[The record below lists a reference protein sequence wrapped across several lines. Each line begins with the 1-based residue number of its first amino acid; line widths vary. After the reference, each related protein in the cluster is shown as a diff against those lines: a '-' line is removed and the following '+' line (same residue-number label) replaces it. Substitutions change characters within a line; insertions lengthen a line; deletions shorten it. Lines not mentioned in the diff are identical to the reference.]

1 MMRRD
6 ILMITTLLMLGF
18 VMTGCE
24 LAYHP
29 YDRGY
34 RSGHSDNSHQRDKD
48 HNRKKSHEKD
58 REHHD

>member
-1 MMRRD
+1 MMRRN
-6 ILMITTLLMLGF
+6 ILMIAILLMTGF

-34 RSGHSDNSHQRDKD
+34 HSGHSDNSHESNRDHRDND
-48 HNRKKSHEKD
+48 HDKERK
-58 REHHD
+58 HHD